1 MKTQCFHARRLLARC
16 FTVVL
21 AAFNL
26 FPRCAAAEDM
36 LNEQLYSQ
44 VLIDRFEYRPHAHGH
59 TLDWDGQAWI
69 GGDYQRLWLK
79 TEGRRLGGGSVD
91 EAELQVLYGRLIAPF
106 WDIQAGL
113 RYDERPRPS
122 RTYAVFGVQGLAPYW
137 FEVEAAAFLSERGDL
152 SARLEAEHDLLITQ
166 RWIVQ
171 PRIETNVA
179 AQAVE
184 ELGVGRGI
192 NDVNAELR
200 LRYEWRRE
208 FAPYVGIVWTKSMGA
223 AAKFAR
229 ARGDGAENGA
239 VVAGIRAWF

>member
-1 MKTQCFHARRLLARC
+1 MKMQYLHARRLLALC

-21 AAFNL
+21 AAFNF

-44 VLIDRFEYRPHAHGH
+44 VLIDRLEYRWHAHGH
-59 TLDWDGQAWI
+59 TLDWNGQAWI

-79 TEGRRLGGGSVD
+79 TEGRRLGGGGGVD

-137 FEVEAAAFLSERGDL
+137 FEVEATAFLSERGDL
-152 SARLEAEHDLLITQ
+152 SARLEAEHDLFITQ

-184 ELGVGRGI
+184 ELGVGQGI
-192 NDVNAELR
+192 NDVSAELR

-208 FAPYVGIVWTKSMGA
+208 FAPYVGIAWTKSMGA
-223 AAKFAR
+223 TAR
-229 ARGDGAENGA
+229 FARGDETESGA
-239 VVAGIRAWF
+239 VVVGIRAWF